1 MFIILGIMFCGVA
14 LGLLA
19 GRRRKLASV
28 VSKAVM
34 PVICVLLF
42 CMGVSVGG
50 NAQVMEN
57 LSTLGKEALLLTAG
71 CIAGSLAAAWALW
84 TFVIKKRTD
93 GDA

>member
-1 MFIILGIMFCGVA
+1 MFAGVA
-14 LGLLA
+14 LGLLV
-19 GRRRKLASV
+19 GRRAKLARA

-57 LSTLGKEALLLTAG
+57 LSALGKEALLLTAG
-71 CIAGSLAAAWALW
+71 CIAGSLAAAWAVW
-84 TFVIKKRTD
+84 KFAIKKRTRD
-93 GDA
+93 DA